1 MANMRP
7 LSELKKLDIDALT
20 AKLTSESK
28 RESEE
33 AGLTLARDAASFGLG
48 VKDYLKLA
56 VGKEA
61 DKVNGLNGYELALY
75 KLNLPVRNDF
85 ENGVYLQ
92 AASETFQTHPG
103 TRALFPEV
111 IDDVLRFATRQ
122 DQIEQ
127 VGPLLAN
134 SRTVAGVELLSTVID
149 DDSDERDSFSVAE
162 MGRIPIRTIKT
173 SEKSVKFYKHGSA
186 IRTSYEFSRRASLDL
201 LVPHANRVARE
212 LERSKLT
219 VATGVLINGDGA
231 YDAAPSVNQS
241 SYNAATG
248 FTATSGKI
256 NWPHFMYWLIQ
267 RAKAG
272 VPIDTVVMNWDGWF
286 QWLLMFSEEL
296 QGVDNKSYGARAVE
310 NLAAAGVA
318 MDKMPAAV
326 SLVMNITPVLSS
338 AMPANKL
345 LGFSKGDTLEE
356 LVEAGS
362 NIQETERAILS
373 QTMTM
378 VRTENTGY
386 RLVYGDTRSI
396 FVFNA

>member
-7 LSELKKLDIDALT
+7 LSELKKIDIDALT

-149 DDSDERDSFSVAE
+149 DDSEERDSFSVAE

-296 QGVDNKSYGARAVE
+296 QGADNKSYGARAVE

>member
-1 MANMRP
+1 MANIRP
-7 LSELKKLDIDALT
+7 LSEIKKLNVDDLV
-20 AKLTSESK
+20 AKLKSESN

-33 AGLTLARDAASFGLG
+33 AGLTLARDAASFGLT
-48 VKDYLKLA
+48 VRDYLKLSI
-56 VGKEA
+56 GRED
-61 DKVNGLNGYELALY
+61 DKTSGLNGYELALY

-149 DDSDERDSFSVAE
+149 DDSEERDTFTVSE
-162 MGRIPIRTIKT
+162 MGRIPIRTIRT

-186 IRTSYEFSRRASLDL
+186 IRTSYEFSRRASLDI

-219 VATGVLINGDGA
+219 VATAVLINGDGA
-231 YDAAPSVNQS
+231 YGAAPSVNQS
-241 SYNAATG
+241 SYNTETG

-256 NWPHFMYWLIQ
+256 NWPHFMYWIMQ
-267 RAKAG
+267 RAKEG
-272 VPIDTVVMNWDGWF
+272 TPIDTVVMNWDAYF
-286 QWLLMFSEEL
+286 QWLLMFGAEQTSPT
-296 QGVDNKSYGARAVE
+296 NTSFGARAMD
-310 NLAAAGVA
+310 NLDKMGVKA
-318 MDKMPAAV
+318 DMMPAAV
-326 SLVMNITPVLSS
+326 RLVFNITPVLSS
-338 AMPANKL
+338 AMPSNKL
-345 LGFSKGDTLEE
+345 LGFSRGDTLEE

-362 NIQETERAILS
+362 NIQESERAILN